1 VKTTPKPN
9 ATKNKRGELLPPEL
23 DAAVVVELGIEEVD
37 VAGARV
43 DEGPREVVVSGCEG
57 ACWAARSTT

>member
-1 VKTTPKPN
+1 LITAHHRFVKTTPKPN

-23 DAAVVVELGIEEVD
+23 DAAVVVALGIEDVA

-43 DEGPREVVVSGCEG
+43 EVVSG
-57 ACWAARSTT
+57 

>member
-23 DAAVVVELGIEEVD
+23 DAAVVVALGIEDVA

-43 DEGPREVVVSGCEG
+43 EVVSG
-57 ACWAARSTT
+57 